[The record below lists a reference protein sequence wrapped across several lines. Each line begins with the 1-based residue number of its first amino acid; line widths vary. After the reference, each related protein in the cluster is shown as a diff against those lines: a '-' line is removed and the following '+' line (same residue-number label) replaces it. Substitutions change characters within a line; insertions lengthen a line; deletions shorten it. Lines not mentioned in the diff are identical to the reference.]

1 VKVPNGKQEGGGRRR
16 DSSITTTGGKR
27 VAPVSRKE
35 DKPKMRRTGFKM
47 SKFILSFICIGIF
60 WAAGPDFSWVPN
72 AAAQA
77 QRLFQYSKPQAV
89 PTFSVQNLDGKGVDI
104 RDHRDQVV
112 LLNFWAT
119 W

>member
-1 VKVPNGKQEGGGRRR
+1 MKGPNGKHEGGRRKW
-16 DSSITTTGGKR
+16 DSSVMTTGRKR
-27 VAPVSRKE
+27 GEPVSRKE
-35 DKPKMRRTGFKM
+35 EEPKMRRTGVKM
-47 SKFILSFICIGIF
+47 SKFILAFICIGIF
-60 WAAGPDFSWVPN
+60 WAAGPDFSWVLN

-89 PTFSVQNLDGKGVDI
+89 PTFSAQNLDGKGVDI